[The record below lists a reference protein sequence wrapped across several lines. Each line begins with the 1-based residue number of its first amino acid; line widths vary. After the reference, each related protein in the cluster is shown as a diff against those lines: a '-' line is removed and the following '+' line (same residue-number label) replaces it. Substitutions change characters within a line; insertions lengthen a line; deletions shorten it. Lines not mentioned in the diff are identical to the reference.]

1 MSRKL
6 KTIQFT
12 KKSLKN
18 FQKMDNFLLGS
29 DLVLMLLSIS
39 SVKGTTKLQKQTFL
53 VWKTLFN
60 KKTAD
65 PGFFPYKFGAYSK
78 AIDDSIEVLQNAGLL
93 KIKPGKGEGV
103 LYSITPT
110 GKRTI
115 NRKLKDMEINLEKL
129 REKKTDWDEWDTR
142 GTMKFVYR
150 NYPEYT
156 TKTMVPSL
164 KW

>member
-12 KKSLKN
+12 KRSLRN
-18 FQKMDNFLLGS
+18 FQKMDEFLLGS

-39 SVKGTTKLQKQTFL
+39 PVKGTTKLQKQVFL
-53 VWKTLFN
+53 SWKTLF
-60 KKTAD
+60 KKESTD

-78 AIDDSIEVLQNAGLL
+78 TIDDSIGILQNSGWIR
-93 KIKPGKGEGV
+93 IKPRKGEGV
-103 LYSITPT
+103 QYSITRAGT
-110 GKRTI
+110 RII
-115 NRKLKDMEINLEKL
+115 NKKLKNMDITLDEL
-129 REKKTDWDEWDTR
+129 RKKKTDWNEWTTR
-142 GTMKFVYR
+142 GIMKFVYR

-156 TKTMVPSL
+156 EKTKVPSL